1 MTESIQK
8 IDYSSINKII
18 DKVASILFKVLPTPI
33 FKIHSIIKS
42 AKMFGILA
50 IIILLI
56 GSILTSK
63 TAIEYKDKT
72 NLVITEY
79 DDGEVIKTSS
89 RIIDGKADEKCS
101 VIKDELTG
109 KNKIMKCNKKVT
121 IWIRYLIFTVIGFLI
136 PLYFIMPVANLM
148 HFRKKYFANPY
159 HNLSVDYLLRFFYP
173 LKWGEIWNNQKYD
186 DMRKSAY
193 LKAMYGNKN
202 D

>member
-18 DKVASILFKVLPTPI
+18 DKVASIMFKALPVPI

-42 AKMFGILA
+42 AKVFGIVAFL
-50 IIILLI
+50 ILLI

-63 TAIEYKDKT
+63 AAIEYRNKT

-89 RIIDGKADEKCS
+89 RIIDGKPDGKCS
-101 VIKDELTG
+101 VIKDEITG
-109 KNKIMKCNKKVT
+109 NKKIKKCNKKVK
-121 IWIRYLIFTVIGFLI
+121 IWIKYLIYTVIGFLL

-186 DMRKSAY
+186 DLRKNTY